1 MKKSILLSFLFVCTF
16 VTFTNAQVV
25 PDSTKTHQ
33 KHQKQ
38 NKTKATPQSAAQR
51 AVQYSQD
58 LKAKLGLSADQYA
71 KVLTV
76 NTECITRKDA
86 LKTLTNASTVKAGQT
101 QIKDYRAAEFAKI
114 LTADQLTKLKSMN
127 ASNKHGES
135 KGDK

>member
-1 MKKSILLSFLFVCTF
+1 MKKLILLSFLLVCTF
-16 VTFTNAQVV
+16 VTFTNAQAVV
-25 PDSTKTHQ
+25 DSTKTHQ

-38 NKTKATPQSAAQR
+38 NKTKAMPQPAAQR

-58 LKAKLGLSADQYA
+58 LKAKLGLSDDQYA
-71 KVLTV
+71 KILAV

-86 LKTLTNASTVKAGQT
+86 LKNSTDAAATKDGKK

-114 LTADQLTKLKSMN
+114 LTPEQQTKLKSMN

-135 KGDK
+135 KGDN